1 MPIESANRPWWKR
14 AWAWGLIATIV
25 LAVLP
30 PLLDSDIKLQISI
43 VVVLVGW
50 VLTAAIEQYLQL
62 DSAQERLGSQLE
74 QVDGRLEE
82 VQQHFAAL
90 VEAMGRLVPVANAS
104 ERCQAFVTQ
113 LAIDWSTIENKNH
126 QFFREILDA
135 YHREVAQFL
144 SDLADEEAKINAD
157 KFYSFHSL
165 PLDRIREL
173 CMVHVDDMEYWSSPG
188 GRKYLAR
195 QAEQIKANK
204 LRVQRIFVLDGA
216 LTDSARKIIV
226 AHVQAGVNARLA
238 VRENVPNDARRHI
251 VDQGVVTDANG
262 EKMLVRWVPGSR
274 DGQSAGAESLSYRR
288 DQITDAEYSFTTLW
302 EYHSDEVEEV
312 YPELAGHDTNLAPID
327 S

>member
-1 MPIESANRPWWKR
+1 MPIESASRPWWKR
-14 AWAWGLIATIV
+14 AWAWGLIAAIV

-30 PLLDSDIKLQISI
+30 PLLDSDIKLQVSI
-43 VVVLVGW
+43 VVVLIGW
-50 VLTAAIEQYLQL
+50 VLTAAIEQYIQL
-62 DSAQERLGSQLE
+62 DTAQQRLGSQLE

-82 VQQHFAAL
+82 VQQHFAGL
-90 VEAMGRLVPVANAS
+90 VEAMGRLIPVANAS

-113 LAIDWSTIENKNH
+113 LATDWSTIEDKNH

-173 CMVHVDDMEYWSSPG
+173 CMVHVDDLEYWSSPG

-226 AHVQAGVNARLA
+226 AHVQAGINARLA

-288 DQITDAEYSFTTLW
+288 DQIADAEYSFTTLW